1 MKKWNEVK
9 CILITLYIY
18 IYTHIKYIYRI
29 KIKLIR
35 KIRTLSNFNI
45 HSMIMLIYFFLNLIM
60 FMINFDYL
68 SSLLIELCIVSF
80 I

>member
-1 MKKWNEVK
+1 MYFNHV
-9 CILITLYIY
+9 IY
-18 IYTHIKYIYRI
+18 IHIKYIYRI

-60 FMINFDYL
+60 FIYVYD
-68 SSLLIELCIVSF
+68 
-80 I
+80 